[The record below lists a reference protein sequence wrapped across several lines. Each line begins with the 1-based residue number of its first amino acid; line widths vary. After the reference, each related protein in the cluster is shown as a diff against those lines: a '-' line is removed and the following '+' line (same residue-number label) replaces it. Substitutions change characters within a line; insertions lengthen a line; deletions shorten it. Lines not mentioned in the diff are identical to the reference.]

1 MPETARHLARR
12 RGQSKPDSA
21 LTSRS
26 LLSFLVALLLACGD
40 GEATVPTAP
49 TQQPAPAPVPTSM
62 VITPP
67 SATLAALAQTV
78 QLTATVQD
86 QDGGTMT
93 GVAVNWAS
101 SDGGVAAVDAEGL
114 VTAVRNGA
122 TSVTATVRGGGPSA
136 SAAVTVSQQ
145 ATEMRLSPVPEV
157 FRAFGETLQLT
168 AEVLD
173 ANGNAVVDAAV
184 EWSSGDPSVVAVDS
198 GGLVTAVGNGKA
210 SVSAASR
217 STRADAEFVVEQ
229 EPATMSV
236 SPAADTLSPLADT
249 LQLRAEALDAN
260 GHLVGTARFT
270 WSSSDE
276 TVAAVSAS
284 GFVTTKGPGS
294 VEITAA
300 ARGAD
305 LTATAMLLVVL
316 RERDILER
324 FYVAANGSNWKNNEN
339 WLTDAPLGSWY
350 GVRTNSR
357 SGSVV
362 QLDLSDNG
370 LSGSIPASLGYLVE
384 LGNLDLRDNQLTGSL
399 PPELGNLSKLV
410 YLDLINNS
418 LTGSIPPELGRL
430 TGLLN
435 LWLDQ
440 NALSGAIP
448 PDLGD
453 LGSLR
458 QLRLGYNNL
467 TGSIPPELGKLS
479 SLISLYLPGNGLTGA
494 IPPELGDLVNLSGIN
509 LRKNALSGPIPE
521 RIGNLP
527 RLVSLTVSENR
538 LSGSIPKALGNLT
551 HLRSI
556 YANENTF
563 SGSIPPE
570 LGTHLPV

>member
-1 MPETARHLARR
+1 MSETARHRAKR

-26 LLSFLVALLLACGD
+26 LLSFLVAFLLACGD
-40 GEATVPTAP
+40 VQATAP
-49 TQQPAPAPVPTSM
+49 AAPTQPAPAPVPTSM

-67 SATLAALAQTV
+67 TATLAALAQTV

-86 QDGGTMT
+86 QDGRTMA

-101 SDGGVAAVDAEGL
+101 SDGGVATVDAEGL

-157 FRAFGETLQLT
+157 FRAFGDTLRLT

-173 ANGNAVVDAAV
+173 AEGSAVVDAVVA
-184 EWSSGDPSVVAVDS
+184 WSSSDPSVAAVDS
-198 GGLVTAVGNGKA
+198 GGLVTAIGNGRA
-210 SVSAASR
+210 SVSAAFQ
-217 STRADAEFVVEQ
+217 STRADAELVVAQ

-236 SPAADTLSPLADT
+236 SPAADTLSLLADT

-276 TVAAVSAS
+276 TVAAVNAS
-284 GFVTTKGPGS
+284 GLVTTKGPGS
-294 VEITAA
+294 VEIRAA
-300 ARGAD
+300 THGTD
-305 LTATAMLLVVL
+305 LTATAMLLIVL
-316 RERDILER
+316 RERDILEQ

-339 WLTDAPLGSWY
+339 WLTDAPLGAWY
-350 GVRTNSR
+350 GVWTDSH

-370 LSGSIPASLGYLVE
+370 LRGSIPASLGHLVE
-384 LGNLDLRDNQLTGSL
+384 LLNLDLRDNQLTGSL
-399 PPELGNLSKLV
+399 PPEFGNLSNLV

-418 LTGSIPPELGRL
+418 VAGSIPPELGRL

-435 LWLDQ
+435 LWLDR

-448 PDLGD
+448 PELGD

-479 SLISLYLPGNGLTGA
+479 NLTSLYLPGNGLTGE
-494 IPPELGDLVNLSGIN
+494 IPPELGNLGNLSG
-509 LRKNALSGPIPE
+509 LYLDSNALSGPIPE
-521 RIGNLP
+521 QIGNLT
-527 RLVSLTVSENR
+527 RLVSLGVSENR
-538 LSGSIPKALGNLT
+538 LSGSIPQALGNLT
-551 HLRSI
+551 RLRSI
-556 YANENTF
+556 YADENMF

-570 LGTHLPV
+570 LWIF